1 MSDTNN
7 PSKTGSE
14 NSPAEFR
21 RPGEVAMDVYSAGII
36 PFGWARSM
44 PNNWYNYFMTNVLM
58 LSPALSGTI
67 SLISRL
73 LGMFAQP
80 IAGGIMDR
88 VQVKGHKYATW
99 INVMVPISS
108 VLTVIMFLNFPQL
121 GMSTATTT
129 ILAIVL
135 FTAAMAA
142 GSFPNAA
149 HTGLYAT
156 MTRDKESRIR
166 LTTRRAMGQS
176 ATNITLGMLAMPLVA
191 LLGKG
196 NEGNGYLYTVI
207 LFSVLGVFGYYLVT
221 VVTKPWDPVGSSA
234 DVKKG
239 PPPPTIG
246 ELFAAIFTNP
256 PLATMLISDAFR
268 WSSRMMLV
276 GFAMYNFRYVFGSMM
291 LMAGFM
297 TSMNLVSFVSTI
309 ISEPVSRK
317 FGKDAIYLW
326 GNVFL
331 MLTMIAALLFARNN
345 VTVYIFIICIGHV
358 GYGPS
363 AAQPPAYYAECAEW
377 MQKKSGKDSKT
388 LVMSTSFFCSAIGSL
403 IAATLTGYCLAAIG
417 FTPQDP
423 SAEVIN
429 NIFRITCIVPAGL
442 LLLAILVF
450 LFYKANSKRWF
461 GDVKA

>member
-1 MSDTNN
+1 MSDTTE
-7 PSKTGSE
+7 SK
-14 NSPAEFR
+14 PAEFR
-21 RPGEVAMDVYSAGII
+21 RPSEAAMDIYSAGMI
-36 PFGWARSM
+36 PYNWARGVPS
-44 PNNWYNYFMTNVLM
+44 NWYNYFMTNVLM

-73 LGMFAQP
+73 CGMFAQI

-99 INVMVPISS
+99 INITVPLCMIVS
-108 VLTVIMFLNFPQL
+108 VVLFLNFPEM
-121 GMSTATTT
+121 GMDTATTT
-129 ILAIVL
+129 VLCIIL
-135 FTAAMAA
+135 FTVSLLLGA
-142 GSFPNAA
+142 FPQAA

-176 ATNITLGMLAMPLVA
+176 ASQITLGMLAMPLIA
-191 LLGKG
+191 FFGKG
-196 NEGNGYLYTVI
+196 NEGKGYLYTMI
-207 LFSVLGVFGYYLVT
+207 LFCITGFIFFYVIT
-221 VVTKPWDPVGSSA
+221 IVTKPWDPVGSSPEI
-234 DVKKG
+234 KNG
-239 PPPPTIG
+239 PKPPSIKD
-246 ELFAAIFTNP
+246 LFAAIFTNP
-256 PLATMLISDAFR
+256 PLATMLVSDAFR
-268 WSSRMMLV
+268 WASRMMLV

-297 TSMNLVSFVSTI
+297 TAMNLFSFVSTL

-326 GNVFL
+326 GNVLL
-331 MLTMIAALLFARNN
+331 MATMILALLFARNN
-345 VTVYIFIICIGHV
+345 VTVYIGLICVGHI

-377 MQKKSGKDSKT
+377 AMRKSGKDSKT
-388 LVMSTSFFCSAIGSL
+388 LVMATSYICSAIGSL
-403 IAATLTGYCLAAIG
+403 VAATLTGYCLAGIG
-417 FTPQDP
+417 FTPQNATP
-423 SAEVIN
+423 EVVD
-429 NIFRITCIVPAGL
+429 NIFRIACLVPAAL
-442 LLLAILVF
+442 LLFCILVF